1 MAGDLAA
8 ERRVLLA
15 HARLE
20 EGVADAVHDARGRR
34 SRSIVSGTARL
45 ARTS

>member
-8 ERRVLLA
+8 EGGVVLA
-15 HARLE
+15 HADLE
-20 EGVADAVHDARGRR
+20 EGVPDPVDAGGA
-34 SRSIVSGTARL
+34 SEAATVSGTARL